1 MGNKRIPFD
10 ADCVYHVYNHGNAED
25 IIFREDKNYFFFLKR
40 YRKYIAA
47 IADTYAY
54 CLMPNHFHLMVGI
67 KSEEELNRFFKKK
80 YPKRDP
86 QSFPRCFGADLIS
99 NQFKNFLISYAKAF
113 NKMYDRR
120 GSLFLD
126 NLNRNK
132 IEDDHYFTQPVRYIH
147 LNPVKHDFVNEPK
160 QWPHSSYNS
169 YLSDKTS
176 LLRREEVLEWFG
188 GRANFIASHK
198 INPEGF

>member
-1 MGNKRIPFD
+1 MGNKRIPFEPN
-10 ADCVYHVYNHGNAED
+10 CIYHVYNHGNAED
-25 IIFREDKNYFFFLKR
+25 LLFRENKNYAFFLKR
-40 YRKYIAA
+40 YRKYIPA

-54 CLMPNHFHLMVGI
+54 CLMPNHFHLMVRI
-67 KSEEELNRFFKKK
+67 KSKEELNSFFKKK

-86 QSFPRCFGADLIS
+86 QSFGNFADLIS

-132 IEDDHYFTQPVRYIH
+132 IEDDQYFIQLVRYIH
-147 LNPVKHDFVNEPK
+147 LNPVKHGFVDEPK
-160 QWPHSSYNS
+160 QWSHSSYTS
-169 YLSDKTS
+169 YLSHKPT
-176 LLRREEVLEWFG
+176 LLKRDEVLGWFG
-188 GRANFIASHK
+188 GKENFIVSHK
-198 INPEGF
+198 VNPEDL